1 MQRAIT
7 RSMLKGSLAGLIA
20 AVMTATFGFILG
32 VYALSIG
39 VPIGSDVESSFSG
52 LLFLVG
58 FLVVFWGVPLA
69 LVGMA
74 AGMVIQLTLLLARKS
89 PLVAY
94 LATGGLITTLWLVLI
109 FGVRFPISAEGL
121 DPHRDSASAAIG
133 FGFIGSTVVAWF
145 WLARQARLHTPASQ
159 A

>member
-1 MQRAIT
+1 MQRAII
-7 RSMLKGSLAGLIA
+7 RSMTNGALAGLLA
-20 AVMTATFGFILG
+20 VVMTAAFGFLLG

-39 VPIGSDVESSFSG
+39 VPIGPDVESGFSG

-58 FLVVFWGVPLA
+58 FLVAFWGVPLA
-69 LVGMA
+69 LIGMA
-74 AGMVIQLTLLLARKS
+74 AGMVIQLTFLLARKS

-94 LATGGLITTLWLVLI
+94 VVTGGLIITLWLVLI
-109 FGVRFPISAEGL
+109 FGVRFPIPAKVL
-121 DPHRDSASAAIG
+121 DPRSDLASAAIG
-133 FGFIGSTVVAWF
+133 FVFIGSTVVAWF